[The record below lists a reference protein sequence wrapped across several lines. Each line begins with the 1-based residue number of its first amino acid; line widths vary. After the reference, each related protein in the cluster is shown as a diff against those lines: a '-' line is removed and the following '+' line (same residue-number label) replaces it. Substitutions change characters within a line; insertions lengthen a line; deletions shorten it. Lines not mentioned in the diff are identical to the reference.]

1 MEKVIKDIS
10 SKKQNLETYIDII
23 LKYLFYR
30 ICITQKMNLLFKS
43 MHDLYHCFNIT
54 SLLNSLTQIKHTIL
68 VQNLLY

>member
-30 ICITQKMNLLFKS
+30 MCITQKFNLLFKR
-43 MHDLYHCFNIT
+43 MHNLYHCFNTT
-54 SLLNSLTQIKHTIL
+54 SLLIL
-68 VQNLLY
+68 F